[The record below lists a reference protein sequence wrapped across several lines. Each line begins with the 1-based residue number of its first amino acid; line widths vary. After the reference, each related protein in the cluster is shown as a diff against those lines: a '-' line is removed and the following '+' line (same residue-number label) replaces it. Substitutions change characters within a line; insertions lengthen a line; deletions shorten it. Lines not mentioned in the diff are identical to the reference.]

1 MTSVP
6 RPPCPKCQTKMLL
19 TRISSGVSGFD
30 LETFECPACKHLH
43 KALVA
48 FVDPMTSAETSG
60 WLQGQ
65 LQTPR

>member
-1 MTSVP
+1 MTLFP
-6 RPPCPKCQTKMLL
+6 RPPCPKCQAETML

-30 LETFECPACKHLH
+30 LRTFECPACEHVH

-48 FVDPMTSAETSG
+48 LVDPMKSVETSG

-65 LQTPR
+65 LQAPR